1 MAWFNGS
8 KRNIYRRIDGV
19 EEENN
24 KIRQAKAE
32 ADVRMERVETCQ
44 ENTALQLTELKA
56 GQERINEKIDGFYR
70 DVMQTLT
77 NTKVS

>member
-24 KIRQAKAE
+24 RIKAAKAE

-44 ENTALQLTELKA
+44 ENTAVQLTELKA
-56 GQERINEKIDGFYR
+56 GQERINEKIDGLYR
-70 DVMQTLT
+70 DVMQAIA
-77 NTKVS
+77 KSS